1 MRISLSGEMI
11 LLHGINLFITF
22 SNKWIGYI
30 WGYFVVHK
38 NMSVYLFMLLIIKN
52 YEKSYM

>member
-11 LLHGINLFITF
+11 LLHGVNLFITF